1 MFKRIAIANEN
12 ETDKPTYPTY
22 SKGGWNANPGSCNK
36 GFKPNPSKGGSI
48 FLAKGFEVNN
58 RKIQNKKRIIFW
70 TPNTVTWNAEDFID
84 LLFAIKYV
92 KNDKINIH
100 NKIEPSWLPHNPEI
114 L

>member
-12 ETDKPTYPTY
+12 DTDKPTYPIY
-22 SKGGWNANPGSCNK
+22 SMGGWKANPGSCNK
-36 GFKPNPSKGGSI
+36 GFKPNPSNGGSA
-48 FLAKGFEVNN
+48 FLEKGFEVNN
-58 RKIQNKKRIIFW
+58 KKIQNKKRIIFW
-70 TPNTVTWNAEDFID
+70 IPNTVIWNWEDFID

-92 KNDKINIH
+92 KKDKINIH